1 MDKTAKH
8 AIRTLLKTTI
18 MLVIPGAIC
27 LSDAAQTSTPP
38 PQDSFSK
45 YRIITE
51 RNIFSRQRG
60 RRTITQRTGRE
71 PTIRQY
77 TPPSPESYLV
87 LKGLAKV
94 DNVYVAFFEDTRG
107 GPLIRV
113 TAGAGLA
120 RGRITKLNLDSVVYQ
135 RGRNE
140 AAIAIGRTLEGK
152 LAPATLSL
160 DNLVEL
166 ARTIP
171 VAPST
176 QPADGNEPAAA
187 ETPGSETPAADEA
200 DILRKLMERRKQELG
215 G

>member
-1 MDKTAKH
+1 MSKTANH
-8 AIRTLLKTTI
+8 TIRTLLKTTI
-18 MLVIPGAIC
+18 MLVILGAIC
-27 LSDAAQTSTPP
+27 LSGAAQTSTPP

-60 RRTITQRTGRE
+60 RRAATPRTDRE
-71 PTIRQY
+71 RTVRQY

-107 GPLIRV
+107 GALIRV

-135 RGRNE
+135 RGDNK
-140 AAIAIGRTLEGK
+140 ASIAIGQTLEGR

-166 ARTIP
+166 ART
-171 VAPST
+171 APIASST
-176 QPADGNEPAAA
+176 QPADGNQPPAA
-187 ETPGSETPAADEA
+187 ETPPADEA